1 MFTIITAEVR
11 AHDTDTQTCQQM
23 DSLDPVLLSENFP
36 QLSPSFLT
44 LASLEVISR
53 ADACLFYY
61 TFFDSHNLF
70 RNQCLPEKIGL
81 SLLSPSPLFLSL
93 SPACY
98 EPRPSSYIAHHF
110 LSFPSH
116 LPSLPRPPPFLPLF
130 IFLFPLPCLSSFPSS
145 SFLGFRDFHL
155 HSPFPFAPLPFRV
168 FALSP
173 HLLPFL
179 FLFIFLFPLPFLS
192 FPFPFRSPLSLFS
205 HLSLGHHPFL
215 NPCSLSLFLVPF
227 PPSISSPSHRPSPS
241 TCPPAFHS
249 PFSPLFPLPPSPSS
263 M

>member
-116 LPSLPRPPPFLPLF
+116 LPSLPRPPPFLPLI

-173 HLLPFL
+173 HLLSFL
-179 FLFIFLFPLPFLS
+179 FLFIFLFPLPFLFPFVLLFLS
-192 FPFPFRSPLSLFS
+192 FPTFLSDTI
-205 HLSLGHHPFL
+205 LS
-215 NPCSLSLFLVPF
+215 
-227 PPSISSPSHRPSPS
+227 
-241 TCPPAFHS
+241 
-249 PFSPLFPLPPSPSS
+249 
-263 M
+263 